1 VLPFNVSVELTC
13 RLRLGILPRPRS
25 AHASCAGK
33 PATTA
38 ARTRKVGGEWPDVLS
53 TKEQNGLKKKYL
65 RLHRMNKHP

>member
-13 RLRLGILPRPRS
+13 RLRPGIPPRRQT

-33 PATTA
+33 PLTTA
-38 ARTRKVGGEWPDVLS
+38 AGTRKVGGEWPAVLS